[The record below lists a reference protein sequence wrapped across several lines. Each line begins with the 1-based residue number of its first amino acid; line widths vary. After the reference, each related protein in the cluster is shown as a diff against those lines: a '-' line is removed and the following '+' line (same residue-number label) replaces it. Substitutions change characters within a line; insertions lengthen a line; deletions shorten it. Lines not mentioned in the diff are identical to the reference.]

1 MSLRV
6 GILTVSDG
14 CAAGVREDG
23 SGALL
28 EAWAREGG
36 HDVTERAVVPD
47 EALTITRH
55 LLAWADGGRVDA
67 ILTTGGTG
75 FGPRDVTP
83 EATAPVLDR
92 EATGLAEA
100 VRRRGESAT
109 PLAPLSRGRV
119 GSRGSVFI
127 ANLPGSP
134 GGVKDG
140 LAVLGPLLPHVVELL
155 AGADSAHRVE
165 PDAAAGS
172 RARVLPEGGP
182 PGSEPRP

>member
-1 MSLRV
+1 MTVRL

-14 CAAGVREDG
+14 CAAGVREDA

-28 EAWAREGG
+28 EAWAGEAG
-36 HDVTERAVVPD
+36 HPVTRRAVIPD
-47 EALTITRH
+47 DALTITRT
-55 LLAWADGGRVDA
+55 LLAWSDGGEVDA

-83 EATAPVLDR
+83 EATAPLLERDA
-92 EATGLAEA
+92 EGLAEA
-100 VRRRGESAT
+100 VRRRGAEAT

-119 GSRGSVFI
+119 GARGRVLI

-140 LAVLGPLLPHVVELL
+140 LAVLGPLLPHATELL
-155 AGADSAHRVE
+155 SGEDSRHRAE
-165 PDAAAGS
+165 ATGGDGS
-172 RARVLPEGGP
+172 
-182 PGSEPRP
+182 

>member
-1 MSLRV
+1 MGV
-6 GILTVSDG
+6 LTVSDG
-14 CAAGVREDG
+14 CAAGVREDV

-28 EAWAREGG
+28 EGWVRDRG
-36 HDVTERAVVPD
+36 HAVAERAVVPD
-47 EALTITRH
+47 DALTITRH
-55 LLAWADGGRVDA
+55 LLSWSDSGRVDA
-67 ILTTGGTG
+67 IFTTGGTG

-100 VRRRGESAT
+100 IRRRGQEVT
-109 PLAPLSRGRV
+109 PLAPLSRGRT

-140 LAVLGPLLPHVVELL
+140 LVVLGPLVPHVVELL
-155 AGADSAHRVE
+155 AGADSPHRTK
-165 PDAAAGS
+165 P
-172 RARVLPEGGP
+172 
-182 PGSEPRP
+182 